1 MVKHGIKLHL
11 ISQLTYFDFLSLVSR
26 KFAVLSSPS
35 LYVFKV

>member
-1 MVKHGIKLHL
+1 MESKLHL
-11 ISQLTYFDFLSLVSR
+11 ISQLTYFDLSLVSR